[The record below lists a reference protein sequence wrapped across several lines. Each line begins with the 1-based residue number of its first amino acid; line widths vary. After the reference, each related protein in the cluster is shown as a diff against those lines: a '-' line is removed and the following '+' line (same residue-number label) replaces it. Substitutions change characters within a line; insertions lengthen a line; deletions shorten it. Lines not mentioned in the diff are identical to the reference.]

1 MAVAYS
7 KSGGVTAFRCLCICN
22 ICVRRVSYTK
32 AIDVWTFTA
41 VVFVFAALV
50 EFAIVNVLARR
61 QRLAEEFAAK
71 NLPDDE
77 DEIAER
83 RLEERGFDRIG
94 DDLLVGA
101 SLVSCDASAGHV
113 LDHLVNGLVKYCI
126 IFSCTYVFCSLCA
139 C

>member
-7 KSGGVTAFRCLCICN
+7 KSVGVTAFRCLCICED
-22 ICVRRVSYTK
+22 CVCRVSYTK

-94 DDLLVGA
+94 DDLLVGEC
-101 SLVSCDASAGHV
+101 LVSRDARILIAV
-113 LDHLVNGLVKYCI
+113 HLVVIALLLLP
-126 IFSCTYVFCSLCA
+126 S
-139 C
+139 